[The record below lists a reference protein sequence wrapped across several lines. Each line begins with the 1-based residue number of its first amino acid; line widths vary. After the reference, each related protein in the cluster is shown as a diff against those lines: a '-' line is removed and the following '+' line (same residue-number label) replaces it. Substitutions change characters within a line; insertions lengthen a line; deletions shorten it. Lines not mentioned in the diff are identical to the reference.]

1 MTNIQV
7 KSHTRRKPEKPAV
20 YIETHAK
27 LQAEVAAMN
36 RTNDFRESIGY
47 ERHPSQ
53 TETMFSRSVRAFS
66 EFVSQLG
73 VSDAR

>member
-27 LQAEVAAMN
+27 LRAEVAAMN

-47 ERHPSQ
+47 EPGQNALLLIAGRLKILAIKAKEILQ
-53 TETMFSRSVRAFS
+53 
-66 EFVSQLG
+66 
-73 VSDAR
+73 